1 MRATQRIRNRLH
13 GLALLLIPFFAYF
26 AAPEKTPAPAT
37 EISLVTLN
45 LYHDKAQW
53 PKRLPAI
60 LAELKLLRPDVI
72 ALQEVIGHENL
83 PNQARTLADALG
95 YEYAFSSTDPAGSP
109 QRYGN
114 AILTRHPI
122 LKQDWTKLEPF
133 DDSRTALHLRI
144 SIGGHAVN
152 VYTTHLHWTDGGGA
166 IRRQQVDGLL
176 AFIARTSDGAPS
188 LLAGD
193 FNAVASAPELG
204 AIAAQFD
211 DAYGSVHKDADRDP
225 KANST
230 LNLAY
235 FAPKRIDHVFLQ
247 HGAFVPEAARIILDR
262 ADAEGVWPSD
272 HYGVH
277 ALLRL
282 LPPSAAEIE
291 IRDRAL
297 ERGSP
302 PRSD

>member
-13 GLALLLIPFFAYF
+13 GLALLLIPFFAYSG
-26 AAPEKTPAPAT
+26 TPGKKPSAT
-37 EISLVTLN
+37 TAEVSLVTLN

-60 LAELKLLRPDVI
+60 LAELKRLHPDVI

-95 YEYAFSSTDPAGSP
+95 YEYAFSSTDPVDSP
-109 QRYGN
+109 RRYGN

-122 LKQDWTKLEPF
+122 LKQDWIKLEPF

-144 SIGGHAVN
+144 AIGEHAVN
-152 VYTTHLHWTDGGGA
+152 IYTTHLHWTDGGGA
-166 IRRQQVDGLL
+166 IRRQQVEGLL

-204 AIAAQFD
+204 AIAAAGFD
-211 DAYGSVHKDADRDP
+211 DAYGALHKDEDRDP
-225 KANST
+225 QANST

-247 HGAFVPEAARIILDR
+247 HGAFAPEAARIILNQ

-277 ALLRL
+277 ARLRL
-282 LPPSAAEIE
+282 LPS
-291 IRDRAL
+291 RTV